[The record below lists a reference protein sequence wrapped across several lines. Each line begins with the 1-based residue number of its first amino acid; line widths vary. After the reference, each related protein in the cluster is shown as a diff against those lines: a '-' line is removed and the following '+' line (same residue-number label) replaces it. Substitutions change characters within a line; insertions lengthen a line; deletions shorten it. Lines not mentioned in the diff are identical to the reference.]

1 MINTETWKT
10 VEKAILVG
18 TGEKYAGAA
27 EDQRARYLD
36 ELALLTDTAGAQVV
50 GTIVQAR
57 AAIDPASYLGSG
69 KVNELAELVEE
80 TDATSVIFDVDLTPA
95 QVSNLQKILDRKI
108 IDRSGLILDIFA
120 LRAKTRAARTQVEL
134 AQLKYMLPRLTR
146 QWTHLSRQVGGIGT
160 RGPGETQLEVDRR
173 RVRERIDNLSRVLKT
188 IGKQRSVAR
197 KQRSGRFKV
206 SLIGYTNAGKSTMLN
221 ALSGADVPVENKL
234 FKTLDSVTRMVQYPD
249 TPVILVSDTVGFIRD
264 LPHDLIVSFESTLD
278 EVRDAD
284 LLLHVVDITNPEW
297 EHQMEVV
304 NGVLADMKVTDT
316 NTLYVFNKVDGLD
329 NPDLCDGLCKRY
341 QRSVFVSAQTGEGID
356 ELERE
361 LKSSATGGYVTMTRS
376 FGPDDGFLLS
386 EIHRLGIIHD
396 TRPDG
401 DSFDV
406 TFSLPVPHAE
416 RLAIMPDRH

>member
-1 MINTETWKT
+1 MIHTETWKT
-10 VEKAILVG
+10 EEKAILVG

-27 EDQRARYLD
+27 EDQRERYLD
-36 ELALLTDTAGAQVV
+36 ELALLTDTAGARVV

-57 AAIDPASYLGSG
+57 ATIDPASYLGSG
-69 KVNELAELVEE
+69 KVQELLELVEE
-80 TDATSVIFDVDLTPA
+80 THATSVIFDVDLTPA
-95 QVSNLQKILDRKI
+95 QVSNLQKTLDRKI

-134 AQLKYMLPRLTR
+134 AQLKYLLPRLTR

-197 KQRSGRFKV
+197 KQRAGRFKV

-249 TPVILVSDTVGFIRD
+249 MPVILVSDTVGFIRD

-284 LLLHVVDITNPEW
+284 LLLHVIDITNPEW
-297 EHQMEVV
+297 QHQMDVV

-316 NTLYVFNKVDGLD
+316 DMLCVFNKVDGLD
-329 NPDLCDGLCKRY
+329 NPDIMEGLRKRF
-341 QRSVFVSAQTGEGID
+341 QRSVFVSAQTGEGVE
-356 ELERE
+356 ELIQE
-361 LKSSATGGYVTMTRS
+361 LKRSATSGYVTITRS

-386 EIHRLGIIHD
+386 EIHRLGIIHE
-396 TRPDG
+396 TTPDG
-401 DSFDV
+401 DSFEV
-406 TFSLPVPHAE
+406 TFSLPIPHAE
-416 RLAIMPDRH
+416 RLSIMPEH